1 MVLINQYN
9 NKVLFIRV
17 YLKSDIL
24 EFLMNVHLKFSDS
37 YGVIHVYVKLWW
49 GFTNPSNV
57 ISFVQLWP
65 HSNRWTH
72 CNVIGGK

>member
-1 MVLINQYN
+1 MILINLYSNQDFNGLLQFRNSRVFDDYN
-9 NKVLFIRV
+9 
-17 YLKSDIL
+17 LKKL
-24 EFLMNVHLKFSDS
+24 SDS

-72 CNVIGGK
+72 SNVIGGK

>member
-1 MVLINQYN
+1 MS
-9 NKVLFIRV
+9 V
-17 YLKSDIL
+17 YK
-24 EFLMNVHLKFSDS
+24 KFSDS

-72 CNVIGGK
+72 SNVIGGK